1 MVVSVCGIYFSCQS
15 VDCCCCWCL
24 VGGGGGGEGVFNLC
38 CETAVFGLLTC
49 LYPFFLFFFFF
60 LVCSFEEKEMG

>member
-1 MVVSVCGIYFSCQS
+1 MWLSLFVVFISVVSLLIV
-15 VDCCCCWCL
+15 VV
-24 VGGGGGGEGVFNLC
+24 VGVWWGGGGEGVFNLC

-49 LYPFFLFFFFF
+49 RYPFFLFFFFF